1 MRDRM
6 LRVAALAAA
15 FVLAVAG
22 SAVAAQCQW
31 VGGAPNGNKSWNYMP
46 NWDSGVIPGTN
57 PDDVVIFSSDGT
69 VTIDSVGG
77 NRSIAAL
84 HFKGNTTLEL
94 KDASDVLTAKKV
106 VVDAGCNAVI
116 SLAFVDKFSIQ
127 DTNTLIELADGASLT
142 LAGAGSIAGAGKL
155 QLSGKGRLILHQH
168 VTGVNDLKIV
178 GGGTLEFDGGDLPDV
193 VGTAGAL
200 LIDDGNIVVG
210 TENPF
215 AAGATTLTMT
225 KGDLTLTER
234 MREALATVSVLKGKM
249 TVNGDI
255 SIGDE
260 MVPNGTLTLGEGML
274 DLQGTMILKSL
285 SAPATS
291 TIKILAG
298 KTLSVVKPDADQTI
312 GAAVEGDLLFDLSGS
327 AAARKV
333 TLNGNVNGKLA
344 FKGASA
350 HTHALALAD
359 GVTVKELL
367 LDGGAAD
374 KAKLTLGNST
384 IDTLSFKKMAPVYP
398 EVDPQGD
405 ATVGMLKP
413 ENQATLNVTGAAGK
427 SLTVK
432 NGLAAG
438 DWDFT
443 VKDVALA
450 LENGSWLSHNATATL
465 DGGILSLPCG
475 NYAALTLKVLDD
487 GTLKV
492 PSVPSVAAPL
502 LTVKKVDV
510 AAAHTLK
517 FARPT
522 TWPTPLKAGD
532 KVTLLKVDG
541 TVQLNG
547 TGRIVGDPA
556 DDAGAKVEEIN
567 NVNGLKELVLT
578 VKTKVAPPTSADPLP
593 PGGPEP
599 IDPGPGVPKP
609 GDKGKSGGGGCD
621 AGLGVFALVL
631 AAAFL
636 PRRKA

>member
-6 LRVAALAAA
+6 LRAAALAAV

-22 SAVAAQCQW
+22 SAVAAKCQW

-57 PDDVVIFSSDGT
+57 PDDVAIFSSDGT

-155 QLSGKGRLILHQH
+155 QLSGKGRLILHQQ
-168 VTGVNDLKIV
+168 VTGVTDLKIV

-210 TENPF
+210 TENLF

-312 GAAVEGDLLFDLSGS
+312 GAAVEGDLLFDLSAG
-327 AAARKV
+327 AANKV
-333 TLNGNVNGKLA
+333 TLNGNVDGKVT
-344 FKGASA
+344 FKGAAAQKS
-350 HTHALALAD
+350 LELGS
-359 GVTVKELL
+359 GVTAKELL

-374 KAKLTLGNST
+374 KAKLALGNGTT
-384 IDTLSFKKMAPVYP
+384 IETLSFRKLAPVYP
-398 EVDPQGD
+398 ELDLQGD

-427 SLTVK
+427 SLKVK
-432 NGLAAG
+432 DGLAAG

-443 VKDVALA
+443 VKDVVLA
-450 LENGSWLSHNATATL
+450 LENGSWLSHNTTATL
-465 DGGILSLPCG
+465 DGGALSLPCG
-475 NYAALTLKVLDD
+475 SYAALTLQVLDD
-487 GTLKV
+487 GILKV

-510 AAAHTLK
+510 DASHTLK

-532 KVTLLKVDG
+532 KVTLLKIADAV
-541 TVQLNG
+541 VLNG
-547 TGRIVGDPA
+547 TGKIVGDPA
-556 DDAGAKVEEIN
+556 DNAEAKVEEIN

-593 PGGPEP
+593 PGGSGP
-599 IDPGPGVPKP
+599 IIPDPAG
-609 GDKGKSGGGGCD
+609 KGKSGGGGGCD
-621 AGLGVFALVL
+621 AGLGVLALFL